1 MWENGVSRKKETSE
15 NSSSSIT
22 MTKSITRR
30 KKVGE
35 CEQKGGKMSMKRRSR
50 MTGWRWNEET
60 FLCLL
65 IQNSSSHLPL
75 FSTCSTD
82 RKAFVISFLSFLTTP
97 LLLSIAF
104 VPFCLLLTIITT
116 QRRFFSLLVG
126 AGGLDENH
134 KSFFSYAL
142 TETEKIPLHSHKEN
156 WQYSFKADSPQ
167 PANCVHTDEKT
178 GKSDTPAFWPLSP
191 HPTEKN
197 SLFSL
202 NRFDLMKYQGLELV

>member
-1 MWENGVSRKKETSE
+1 M
-15 NSSSSIT
+15 
-22 MTKSITRR
+22 
-30 KKVGE
+30 GE
-35 CEQKGGKMSMKRRSR
+35 CEQKGGKMSMERRSR
-50 MTGWRWNEET
+50 MTGDVGMGKL

-82 RKAFVISFLSFLTTP
+82 RKAFVIPFLSFLTTP

-104 VPFCLLLTIITT
+104 IPFCLLLTIITT

-126 AGGLDENH
+126 AGGLDENR

-167 PANCVHTDEKT
+167 PTNCVHTDEKT
-178 GKSDTPAFWPLSP
+178 GKSDTPAFRTLSP
-191 HPTEKN
+191 HPTHRKKN

-202 NRFDLMKYQGLELV
+202 SLSRFDLMKFQGLESV